1 MYKIYTKF
9 KLCYFLI
16 VQSSVKKWKRLHV
29 HTSWKTS
36 IALHNQIFD
45 RFYRALWSFYV
56 FVLFTF
62 SRNRNPIIY
71 VRSVNNSMLSQ

>member
-1 MYKIYTKF
+1 MFFNGKF
-9 KLCYFLI
+9 KLCNCLI
-16 VQSSVKKWKRLHV
+16 VQSSVKKLKRLHV

-36 IALHNQIFD
+36 IVSQNQIFD